1 MTRFAYF
8 LLIISSLSLS
18 AQTALVRE
26 KASRLDYE
34 MNSNGDIALK
44 YTIWTNTA
52 SDFFFFNST
61 PTSTVDLVA
70 PPLSFT
76 RSLTFDTISSRFIY
90 ADTCREDII
99 EMVFRSN
106 FFDPTPYMNGGSPVD
121 FEVGMLNFLRDQ
133 ADNMHSASNLNAK
146 LRLFPHQDI
155 NGQWVFDSTGT
166 INSPL
171 ERPLAYPRIGKRTT
185 LPLGAQSLGPG
196 VDSVK
201 VFRRPWGPGISFK
214 PGFNYFYPFPDID
227 ESPLNGNNIFSIPQR
242 SFSFEVNTSANLP
255 YLPFECVFPLRY
267 EYYSAQGKFAESNV
281 YGYAAFYAAAGISD
295 AVASFNANG
304 QFAPIAGKVTQDTV
318 EVWLG
323 DTLQIDLFAL
333 KNGDNLNW
341 SLDFNGISPGFK
353 PANANNWQ
361 SGTFSSLNA
370 NGSFNAVGQS
380 QARFTWVPGLN
391 NYFQGPKNFK
401 LIFNLGQGT
410 CSTIKEKT
418 LELVVQ
424 LKMPLQ
430 ILTTYGTAIDDTLL
444 TCNGDFNSGINLY
457 VNAMDD
463 STSFYWS
470 PGFIFGGRD
479 SSFYQWPSFDTLPNG
494 YIYIR
499 RFSDDKAIDSVF
511 IKTLVWPDTLANL
524 EANGAMVYTSDSLD
538 GINYWIL
545 NNFGVTSNKQDSLPI
560 LGSGSYR
567 AWYAQEDFCGTPTDS
582 LWIERRFFAANF
594 DHRDSIYQG
603 TTRLGGQD
611 SVYRLSFSDPNSSI
625 YLKEINLLRVSNNSN
640 QSRTLSYSFG
650 DDNGIILQDSLAIA
664 PNRFGNYLQI
674 PIGFA
679 LAAQKSYYLEI
690 HLDQDL
696 ALGAYSNISFPQE
709 IRVSRP
715 MDFLSF
721 EKGKGNGPLLPD
733 SRPFGIGM
741 VFDNFVNRPELSASG
756 WSVYPNPALDYL
768 TVDGINE
775 KSTPFS
781 ITDLQGRILQSGS
794 LDENGPIV
802 LKDLPQ
808 GSYIIQ
814 IGNEHQIFMHQ

>member
-8 LLIISSLSLS
+8 LLILSSLSLS
-18 AQTALVRE
+18 AQTALMRE

-52 SDFFFFNST
+52 SDFFFFNSS

-70 PPLSFT
+70 PSLSFT

-90 ADTCREDII
+90 LDTCREDII

-133 ADNMHSASNLNAK
+133 ADNMNSQSNLNAK
-146 LRLFPHQDI
+146 LRLYPHQDI
-155 NGQWVFDSTGT
+155 NGQWVFDSSGT

-201 VFRRPWGPGISFK
+201 VFRRPWEPGINFK
-214 PGFNYFYPFPDID
+214 SGYNYFYPFPDTD
-227 ESPLNGNNIFSIPQR
+227 ESPLNGNNSFSIPQR

-267 EYYSAQGKFAESNV
+267 EYYSAHGKFAESNV
-281 YGYAAFYAAAGISD
+281 YGYAAFYTAAGISD

-361 SGTFSSLNA
+361 SGVFSSLNA

-418 LELVVQ
+418 LELNVR
-424 LKMPLQ
+424 LKIPLQ
-430 ILTTYGTAIDDTLL
+430 ILSSYGTHLEDTLSICNNDFSAVSLFVPWWDDT
-444 TCNGDFNSGINLY
+444 
-457 VNAMDD
+457 
-463 STSFYWS
+463 TSFYWS
-470 PGFIFGGRD
+470 PGYIFGGRD
-479 SSFYQWPSFDTLPNG
+479 SAYYPWPYFDTLATG
-494 YIYIR
+494 YVYIR
-499 RFSDDKAIDSVF
+499 RFSDDKALDSVF
-511 IKTLVWPDTLANL
+511 IKKLVWPDTL
-524 EANGAMVYTSDSLD
+524 VSLD
-538 GINYWIL
+538 VKNNWIHLPDSIKENRSWYFNNLAVDYANY
-545 NNFGVTSNKQDSLPI
+545 DSLPV
-560 LGSGSYR
+560 LGSGHYR
-567 AWYAQEDFCGTPTDS
+567 SWYYQDDFCSTPTDS
-582 LWIERRFFAANF
+582 IWLEDRFLAANF
-594 DHRDSIYQG
+594 DHRDSLYQY
-603 TTRLGGQD
+603 TTLLWGND
-611 SVYRLSFSDPNSSI
+611 SIFRLSFEDPVSSI
-625 YLKEINLLRVSNNSN
+625 YLKEINLLEVQNKGDKARS
-640 QSRTLSYSFG
+640 LKYSFG
-650 DDNGIILQDSLAIA
+650 DTNGVILEDSLIIS
-664 PNRFGNYLQI
+664 PSLTSRFQQI
-674 PIGFA
+674 PIEFA
-679 LAAQKSYYLEI
+679 IAAQTTYYLEI
-690 HLDQDL
+690 QLAEDL
-696 ALGAYSNISFPQE
+696 RVGAYRNINFPQE

-721 EKGKGNGPLLPD
+721 EKGKGSGPLLPD

-741 VFDNFVNRPELSASG
+741 VFDNFVNRPELSGPG

-768 TVDGINE
+768 RVDGISE

-781 ITDLQGRILQSGS
+781 ITDLQGRTLRQGHLNASRRIQLAG
-794 LDENGPIV
+794 LPIGTYLV
-802 LKDLPQ
+802 E
-808 GSYIIQ
+808 IE
-814 IGNEHQIFMHQ
+814 NEHKIFIVK

>member
-8 LLIISSLSLS
+8 LLILSSLSLS

-52 SDFFFFNST
+52 SDFFFFNSS

-70 PPLSFT
+70 PSLSFT
-76 RSLTFDTISSRFIY
+76 RPLTFDTISSRFILI
-90 ADTCREDII
+90 DTCREDII

-133 ADNMHSASNLNAK
+133 ADNMNSQSNLNAK
-146 LRLFPHQDI
+146 LRLYPHQDI

-201 VFRRPWGPGISFK
+201 VFRRPWEPGINFK
-214 PGFNYFYPFPDID
+214 AGYNYFYPFPDID
-227 ESPLNGNNIFSIPQR
+227 ESSLNGNNVFSIPQR

-255 YLPFECVFPLRY
+255 FLPFECVFPLRY
-267 EYYSAQGKFAESNV
+267 EYYSAHGKFAESNV

-318 EVWLG
+318 EIWLG
-323 DTLQIDLFAL
+323 DTLQIDLFAF
-333 KNGDNLNW
+333 KNADNLNW

-353 PANANNWQ
+353 PAHANNWQ
-361 SGTFSSLNA
+361 SGVFSSLNA

-380 QARFTWVPGLN
+380 QARFTWIPGLN

-418 LELVVQ
+418 LELNVQ

-430 ILTTYGTAIDDTLL
+430 ILSTYGTTIDDTLF
-444 TCNGDFNSGINLY
+444 TCGNDFNSGINLY

-511 IKTLVWPDTLANL
+511 IKTLVWPDTFPALSVKDDWIRLPDSIKENRSWHLNNLNVDYANYDSL
-524 EANGAMVYTSDSLD
+524 PVLGSGTYQSWYYQEDYCPTPSDSLWVE
-538 GINYWIL
+538 G
-545 NNFGVTSNKQDSLPI
+545 
-560 LGSGSYR
+560 
-567 AWYAQEDFCGTPTDS
+567 
-582 LWIERRFFAANF
+582 RFLSANF
-594 DHRDSIYQG
+594 NHRDSLYQH
-603 TTRLGGQD
+603 TTLLYGPD
-611 SVYRLSFSDPNSSI
+611 SAFKLTFSDPVSSI
-625 YLKEINLLRVSNNSN
+625 YLKEINLLQVENRSTEA
-640 QSRTLSYSFG
+640 RTLKYSFG
-650 DDNGIILQDSLAIA
+650 DTNGVILEDSLIIN
-664 PNRFGNYLQI
+664 PSPTSRFQQI
-674 PIGFA
+674 PIEFA
-679 LAAQKSYYLEI
+679 IAAQTSYYLEI
-690 HLDQDL
+690 QLAEDL
-696 ALGAYSNISFPQE
+696 RVGAYRDINFPQE

-721 EKGKGNGPLLPD
+721 EKAKGSGPLIPD

-741 VFDNFVNRPELSASG
+741 VFDNFVNLPELSALG
-756 WSVYPNPALDYL
+756 WSVYPNPAQDYL
-768 TVDGINE
+768 TVDGISE

-794 LDENGPIV
+794 FKENGRIV
-802 LKDLPQ
+802 LKGLPR
-808 GSYIIQ
+808 GSYILQ